1 MRFEKASLKEKFD
14 GLIFEKPK
22 VKIKTVTQR
31 GVIHL
36 DFTNK
41 MRVYR
46 APPKKRR
53 RSLAKDLTIYQEQQ
67 NDIID
72 VQIKKGDSGDFVPS
86 EEFSWLLKDY

>member
-22 VKIKTVTQR
+22 VNIKSVTQQ
-31 GVIHL
+31 GVIHI

-41 MRVYR
+41 MRVYN

-67 NDIID
+67 KDIID
-72 VQIKKGDSGDFVPS
+72 VKIKKGDSGDFVPS
-86 EEFSWLLKDY
+86 KDYTWELKDY